1 MTRLRSLGSRQSRN
15 ALLLLVTQTREL
27 TQSVAS
33 VTFARIPCV
42 TRESSSFLKAS
53 LRASRTW
60 RRART
65 TGETAA
71 STVI

>member
-1 MTRLRSLGSRQSRN
+1 MTWFRSLGSRQSRN

-27 TQSVAS
+27 TQSLGS
-33 VTFARIPCV
+33 VTFARILCV

-53 LRASRTW
+53 LRASGTW
-60 RRART
+60 RRERS